1 MIHGMSPFSSHL
13 QSISVGKGKGNAFK
27 PVLHAA
33 AMVSCQ
39 EWQGAFAPPLAPEG
53 QKEVANSC

>member
-1 MIHGMSPFSSHL
+1 MIHGMSHSAHNLSL
-13 QSISVGKGKGNAFK
+13 SLWERKGNAFK

-33 AMVSCQ
+33 AMISCQ
-39 EWQGAFAPPLAPEG
+39 EWQGTFAPPVSPEG